1 MGNWK
6 VYLLEGGRW
15 MGQNE
20 YAKGDRSAVV
30 KATEK
35 KTGRKNGTV
44 KVRKVE
50 E

>member
-1 MGNWK
+1 MGTYKVWMLKGGNW
-6 VYLLEGGRW
+6 E
-15 MGQNE
+15 GQNE